1 MAGTG
6 GLVGC
11 KYAGADPGFSERGV
25 RKFLRKGIWSAAP
38 ETIGIC
44 IVEH

>member
-1 MAGTG
+1 MYCAC
-6 GLVGC
+6 VR
-11 KYAGADPGFSERGV
+11 AGADPGFSERGV